1 MDFTLSKMLP
11 LAALLSLP
19 LLAIS
24 DPRPA
29 VESEVLLKPF
39 VVKSDPINSYA
50 FALTVSVDTSTKKI
64 ARLIITA
71 VGEDSD
77 AERAGL
83 RNGDEIVRING
94 LPVSDLNPDL
104 GPNGQFHQ
112 WLINRP
118 VGEKLNIEVV
128 TKRTMRVTLNAAE
141 PVHLP

>member
-1 MDFTLSKMLP
+1 MSFTLLRMLP

-19 LLAIS
+19 ALARS
-24 DPRPA
+24 ERTPA

-50 FALTVSVDTSTKKI
+50 FALTVSVNKSTKKI
-64 ARLIITA
+64 SRLLITA

-94 LPVSDLNPDL
+94 RSVSDLDPDL
-104 GPNGQFHQ
+104 GPNGQLHQ

-118 VGEKLNIEVV
+118 GGEKLNIEVV
-128 TKRTMRVTLNAAE
+128 TTRTKKVTLNATE
-141 PVHLP
+141 PVHRP